1 MVKIYIEREDERK
14 EFEFEGKVSNL
25 LKKLNIKQ
33 EEVIIIKDN
42 EIITSDREIK
52 NEDSL
57 KLLSV
62 LSGG

>member
-1 MVKIYIEREDERK
+1 MVKVYLEREDLEK
-14 EFEFEGKVSNL
+14 KFDFEGKVSLL
-25 LKKLNIKQ
+25 LKKLNIKK

-42 EIITSDREIK
+42 EIITGNEVIK
-52 NEDSL
+52 KNDYI